1 VGPGGPS
8 RSVLLVEDSDEI
20 REALLEL
27 LEILGHRVEGVRS
40 GAEGVARAIATTPEV
55 VLVDVGLPDFD
66 GMEVARRIRAALG
79 PSPFLVAM
87 TGRAREQDRDEA
99 LAAGFDLHLAK
110 PVDMDTIERV
120 VARGRGL

>member
-1 VGPGGPS
+1 VQQGGAS
-8 RSVLLVEDSDEI
+8 RTVLLVEDSDDV

-27 LEILGHRVEGVRS
+27 LELLGHRAEGVGT
-40 GAEGVARAIATTPEV
+40 GAAGVARAVATTPEV

-79 PSPFLVAM
+79 PAPFLVAM
-87 TGRAREQDRDEA
+87 TGYARDEDRDQA
-99 LAAGFDLHLAK
+99 LAAGFDVHLAK
-110 PVDMDTIERV
+110 PVDIAVLERV